1 MNAHVLEPYL
11 LPIAVRQHKLAER
24 RALALVFGVAALIGA
39 ALFSLGVTFNAGFDV
54 SLSTQT
60 NPTTGKAGPALKFAV
75 TTLDIEYS
83 VIDSSIGSISTSGLQ
98 KLTNL
103 LLPFVK
109 DVINAVGGIGFPLPA
124 LGGLAFSGSAI
135 VIQENALAINTNITY
150 TP

>member
-1 MNAHVLEPYL
+1 MCCCSVQTVIS
-11 LPIAVRQHKLAER
+11 PI
-24 RALALVFGVAALIGA
+24 G
-39 ALFSLGVTFNAGFDV
+39 
-54 SLSTQT
+54 
-60 NPTTGKAGPALKFAV
+60 
-75 TTLDIEYS
+75 TLN
-83 VIDSSIGSISTSGLQ
+83 SSIGSISTSGLQ

-124 LGGLAFSGSAI
+124 LGGLSFADSAI